1 MARTSDEVIE
11 RSKVREVEGVVHSRA
26 ALETAAEALMLAGF
40 DRADIDTLA
49 NLDGVSKSLQ
59 PIPVDAKGQPNLPR
73 VEPEAVVISED
84 VTTTRMVL
92 MGISGA
98 MCAVVAVYWVLAS
111 GGETVLAV
119 LAALLAGIAGGRIG
133 YIATARLSGSE
144 RTKAL
149 EGLAYGFKL
158 CVRIRSLDGEGRAG
172 QILTD
177 CGGKAIGVREI
188 VIEERPEDIPFSSL
202 RPDPWLGDDRLGQ
215 P

>member
-1 MARTSDEVIE
+1 MVKTSDEVIE
-11 RSKVREVEGVVHSRA
+11 RTKGREVEGVFHSRA
-26 ALETAAEALMLAGF
+26 ALETAVEALMLAGF

-49 NLDGVSKSLQ
+49 NLDGGSKSPQ
-59 PIPVDAKGQPNLPR
+59 PIPIDTKGQPNLPR

-84 VTTTRMVL
+84 VTATRMVL

-98 MCAVVAVYWVLAS
+98 ICAMVAVYWVLAS
-111 GGETVLAV
+111 GGGTVPAV

-133 YIATARLSGSE
+133 YIATARLSGGE

-158 CVRIRSLDGEGRAG
+158 CVRVRSLDREGKAKHSLGEHGGRA
-172 QILTD
+172 IW
-177 CGGKAIGVREI
+177 VHEI
-188 VIEERPEDIPFSSL
+188 TIEEWTEDIPFSSL
-202 RPDPWLGDDRLGQ
+202 RPDPWLGEDRLGQ